1 MTGSLVSHEKK
12 SSLSRPLLSFT
23 LVLGIILLGGCAHP
37 RPGQVSAIA
46 IPAYPIRATDHP
58 SFQTTIHRAATQA
71 GALRYDD
78 RGSPVPPQCGTA
90 ALAGSQAKP
99 VLGPASYLVL
109 SGGSQNGAFGAGF
122 FLGLQESGQMPVEP
136 LVVTGVSTGALQSTF
151 LFLARQKLP
160 KDRNYDWAAGIAL
173 TGQDDAEDQRPAIAP
188 GRSNVEDLAVAYAIR
203 READI
208 LKPVPLGGVGMLM
221 SGTKATFG
229 PLRQRLLGLVSPDT
243 IRELAVQACRGR
255 KLLVGVADVDDGQA
269 YALDMTALAL
279 MAYDGNA
286 TAERMDLVRK
296 AYVEG
301 LIASSSVPVGAKPV
315 TLRIRDMSE
324 NTHKRHLFVDGGA
337 RFGVF
342 LEDIQS
348 FRSAQGPAG
357 ADGVTLIVNTRLTLG
372 PWRDDDDRLSPRKGW
387 LLTTLGLR
395 TVRILENQVYR
406 LSVQAVEDRAAE
418 LGGLHMAYISK
429 EHIPGGDEPDAH
441 LYRGKSCGTWHDED
455 ETSAHPIEFYPNYMA
470 CLTDYGRARGQ
481 AYQWNTIR

>member
-1 MTGSLVSHEKK
+1 MADLSALGGNKGCK
-12 SSLSRPLLSFT
+12 SRALLSFALVMGT
-23 LVLGIILLGGCAHP
+23 LLLGGCAHP

-58 SFQTTIHRAATQA
+58 SFPTLLRRAQPSA

-78 RGSPVPPQCGTA
+78 RGSPAPLQCGAA
-90 ALAGSQAKP
+90 ALADGEAGP
-99 VLGPASYLVL
+99 FVGPASYLVL

-122 FLGLQESGQMPVEP
+122 FLGLQESGQMPAEP
-136 LVVTGVSTGALQSTF
+136 LVVTGVSTGSLQSTF
-151 LFLARQKLP
+151 LFLARQEVP
-160 KDRNYDWAAGIAL
+160 KDRNYDWAAGIAR
-173 TGQDDAEDQRPAIAP
+173 TDPGGPEIVP

-203 READI
+203 REKDI
-208 LKPVPLGGVGMLM
+208 LKPVALGGVGMLVN
-221 SGTKATFG
+221 GTKGTFG
-229 PLRQRLLGLVSPDT
+229 PLRRRLLGLVSPET
-243 IRELAVQACRGR
+243 IHELALQACRGR

-286 TAERMDLVRK
+286 TARRMDLVRK

-324 NTHKRHLFVDGGA
+324 ERHKRHLFVDGGA

-342 LEDIQS
+342 LEDMQS
-348 FRSAQGPAG
+348 FRSAEGGAG
-357 ADGVTLIVNTRLTLG
+357 SNDGVTLIVNTRLTLG
-372 PWRDDDDRLSPRKGW
+372 PWHDGDDPLSPRKGW
-387 LLTTLGLR
+387 RLTTLGLR
-395 TVRILENQVYR
+395 TVGILENQVYR

-418 LGGLHMAYISK
+418 LGGLHMAYIGK
-429 EHIPGGDEPDAH
+429 ENIPGGDEPDAH
-441 LYRGKSCGTWHDED
+441 SYRGKSCGAWHDED
-455 ETSAHPIEFYPNYMA
+455 EQSAHPIEFHPNYMA
-470 CLTDYGRARGQ
+470 CLTDYGRARGR